1 MFWLWQQRNKCQDGT
16 PCTEKLEII
25 PGYYGTSSSDS
36 QGPTPELAPNTPLE
50 LGGRKSSDGQ
60 VIPGTPL
67 RPFLKDDMGH
77 YYVGEDCVNIET
89 QMDYA
94 YPPITE
100 EERPRTAKK
109 GAAPQKKLMVTGIN
123 RSLFQGSFVLE
134 AYANVNGER
143 HFLGHE
149 AVLSRGNVARCANCL
164 THIEVAAAFPL
175 NGVSEKLLSADAASN
190 DEVTYNVNIHHRGS
204 EQHPVQALAFSD
216 RKTGELRGED
226 LPEKLSYNIQVVD

>member
-1 MFWLWQQRNKCQDGT
+1 
-16 PCTEKLEII
+16 
-25 PGYYGTSSSDS
+25 
-36 QGPTPELAPNTPLE
+36 
-50 LGGRKSSDGQ
+50 
-60 VIPGTPL
+60 
-67 RPFLKDDMGH
+67 
-77 YYVGEDCVNIET
+77 
-89 QMDYA
+89 
-94 YPPITE
+94 
-100 EERPRTAKK
+100 
-109 GAAPQKKLMVTGIN
+109 
-123 RSLFQGSFVLE
+123 VLE